1 MRNNNHILSESVQA
15 KKDRSTEAM
24 LQVIKTLIAL
34 FKETLKEIICTVSL
48 RLKDTNEM
56 TLNQKRIIK

>member
-1 MRNNNHILSESVQA
+1 MRSNNHILSESVQA

-24 LQVIKTLIAL
+24 LQVINTLIAL